1 MKNFPLLHA
10 ILAFAFSPLGL
21 TAAKAQQSATDAKV
35 LHNVNAVLES
45 EKAFR
50 GLLIATKVSHGTVT
64 LTGTVSS
71 EGDKVLAGMEVGQVE
86 GVRTVLNDLEVRSS
100 TTTSANTPQGQMP
113 ALADPNGAQTQR
125 LTNEPHTQPSQE
137 IAAKIITIPVD
148 SSIQV
153 RLSDSITTKTAK
165 TGDQF
170 HGTLAAGVYA
180 DGAVAIPTGTP
191 VLGRVVS
198 AKPAGHFVSAAELAL
213 EITTIRLPQPD
224 GKGQDVGIVTEYLS
238 SNGKGRGSNT
248 AAKAGG
254 GAAAGAIIGA
264 LAGGG
269 PGAAIG
275 AASGGALGLGA
286 NAITSGGQIELK
298 PEALLRFQTAAPL
311 TTTIYEKNGVQI
323 QLPGAPG
330 PALKVRA
337 INE

>member
-1 MKNFPLLHA
+1 MKNSPLLHA
-10 ILAFAFSPLGL
+10 ILALAVTPLGL
-21 TAAKAQQSATDAKV
+21 TAAMAQQTPTDAKV
-35 LHNVNAVLES
+35 LHDVNAVLEN

-50 GLLIATKVSHGTVT
+50 GLVIVPKVLHGMVT

-71 EGDKVLAGMEVGQVE
+71 EGDKVLAAMEVGQVN
-86 GVRTVLNDLEVRSS
+86 GVRTVLNDLEVRS
-100 TTTSANTPQGQMP
+100 TSTPQAQIP
-113 ALADPNGAQTQR
+113 ALANPNGAQTQR
-125 LTNEPHTQPSQE
+125 LTNEARAQPSPQ
-137 IAAKIITIPVD
+137 IAAKSITIPVH

-165 TGDQF
+165 ADDQF
-170 HGTLAAGVYA
+170 HGTLAAAVYA

-198 AKPAGHFVSAAELAL
+198 AKPAGHFVSAAELSL
-213 EITTIRLPQPD
+213 ELTTIRLPQPD

-254 GAAAGAIIGA
+254 GAAVGAIIGA

-269 PGAAIG
+269 TGAAIG

-298 PEALLRFQTAAPL
+298 PEALLRFQTAAPF
-311 TTTIYEKNGVQI
+311 TTIVYEKNGVQI
-323 QLPGAPG
+323 QLPAAPG

-337 INE
+337 VNE

>member
-21 TAAKAQQSATDAKV
+21 TAAIAQTATDAKV
-35 LHNVNAVLES
+35 LHNVNAVLEN

-50 GLLIATKVSHGTVT
+50 GLLIVTKVSHGTVT
-64 LTGTVSS
+64 LTGNVSS

-86 GVRTVLNDLEVRSS
+86 GVKTVLNDLEVRSS
-100 TTTSANTPQGQMP
+100 TTTSSNTPQGQMP
-113 ALADPNGAQTQR
+113 ALANPNGAQTQR
-125 LTNEPHTQPSQE
+125 LTNEPHTQPSPE
-137 IAAKIITIPVD
+137 IAAKIITIRIN

-165 TGDQF
+165 TDDQF
-170 HGTLAAGVYA
+170 HGTVAAGVYA
-180 DGAVAIPTGTP
+180 GGVVAIPTGTP

-198 AKPAGHFVSAAELAL
+198 AKAAGHFVSAAELAL

-224 GKGQDVGIVTEYLS
+224 GNGQDVPIVTEYLS

-254 GAAAGAIIGA
+254 DA
-264 LAGGG
+264 
-269 PGAAIG
+269 
-275 AASGGALGLGA
+275 ALGLGT

-298 PEALLRFQTAAPL
+298 PEALLRFQTATPL

-323 QLPGAPG
+323 QLPAAPG

-337 INE
+337 IKE

>member
-10 ILAFAFSPLGL
+10 IVTFAFSPLGL
-21 TAAKAQQSATDAKV
+21 TAAIAQQPATDAKV
-35 LHNVNAVLES
+35 LHDVNAVLEN

-50 GLLIATKVSHGTVT
+50 GLMIVPKVSHSTVT

-86 GVRTVLNDLEVRSS
+86 GVKTVLNDLEVRSS
-100 TTTSANTPQGQMP
+100 STTSASTPRGQMP
-113 ALADPNGAQTQR
+113 ALANPNGAQTQR
-125 LTNEPHTQPSQE
+125 LSSEVHAQSSPE
-137 IAAKIITIPVD
+137 IAAKTITIPVN

-153 RLSDSITTKTAK
+153 RLSDPITTKTAK
-165 TGDQF
+165 ADDQF
-170 HGTLAAGVYA
+170 HGTIAAAVYA
-180 DGAVAIPTGTP
+180 DDVVAIPTGTP

-198 AKPAGHFVSAAELAL
+198 AKPAGHFVSGAELVL
-213 EITTIRLPQPD
+213 EVTTIRLPQPD

-269 PGAAIG
+269 SGAAIG

-298 PEALLRFQTAAPL
+298 PEALLRFQTAAPF
-311 TTTIYEKNGVQI
+311 TTTIYKKNAVQI
-323 QLPGAPG
+323 QLPAAPG
-330 PALKVRA
+330 SALKVRA
-337 INE
+337 MNE

>member
-1 MKNFPLLHA
+1 MKNFTLLHA
-10 ILAFAFSPLGL
+10 ILAFAFSPLGP
-21 TAAKAQQSATDAKV
+21 TAAIAQTATDAKV
-35 LHNVNAVLES
+35 LHNVNAALEN

-50 GLLIATKVSHGTVT
+50 GLLIVTKVSHGTVT
-64 LTGTVSS
+64 LTGNVSS
-71 EGDKVLAGMEVGQVE
+71 EGDKVLAGMEVAQVE
-86 GVRTVLNDLEVRSS
+86 GVKTVLNDLEVRSS
-100 TTTSANTPQGQMP
+100 TTTSSNTPQGQMP
-113 ALADPNGAQTQR
+113 ALANPNGAQTQR
-125 LTNEPHTQPSQE
+125 LANEPHTQSSPE
-137 IAAKIITIPVD
+137 IAAKIITIPVN

-165 TGDQF
+165 TDDQF

-180 DGAVAIPTGTP
+180 DGVVAIPTGSP

-254 GAAAGAIIGA
+254 GAAAGTIIGA
-264 LAGGG
+264 IAGGG

-323 QLPGAPG
+323 QLPAAPG
-330 PALKVRA
+330 PAPKARA
-337 INE
+337 IKE